1 MDGLIPLVCRA
12 LKKTKTRRHYECLSS
27 GASAPDFHV
36 SADYDLPASADR
48 GGHHRRHSS
57 AGDFSKSER
66 FESPRKKQQEMVRFR
81 SQRRMFSCVTLVED

>member
-36 SADYDLPASADR
+36 SADYDVPAAE
-48 GGHHRRHSS
+48 HHRRHSS

-66 FESPRKKQQEMVRFR
+66 FESPQMKQQEMVRFR
-81 SQRRMFSCVTLVED
+81 SQRRLFSCVTID